1 MSFDGML
8 QRRPT
13 SLLMVISFALHREA
27 LIARNGVGPLPS
39 DSESPILPLY
49 ERAENIPKQRVEPC
63 PTASHAVM
71 LPLHHVGD
79 ESSPKGNRTPI
90 TGLRVQRSGPL
101 NYGTKSQDSLLT
113 GLEPATS
120 RLCDERSTN

>member
-1 MSFDGML
+1 
-8 QRRPT
+8 
-13 SLLMVISFALHREA
+13 MVNSFALHREA

-79 ESSPKGNRTPI
+79 ENEASTSVLSQHHSVADCSYTK
-90 TGLRVQRSGPL
+90 TGVEPDFLGVSLR
-101 NYGTKSQDSLLT
+101 
-113 GLEPATS
+113 
-120 RLCDERSTN
+120 